1 VNGSCNS
8 NTLIFFGPRGT
19 RLCSLGLGLLDVF
32 HIQSLYAISEQHC
45 QPPITLAPRQLRAE
59 AKPLFYKLAV
69 FSLALGKTFNIYD
82 RFPANTH
89 ASEIPDYLLPKKSLL
104 YMPSVN
110 FARITTFGLRWM
122 SRSGEEVEIT
132 VSARFTT
139 QASVDSSSQETSEQ
153 ANVTDVYLEDAI
165 KKACKD
171 KFGDIDSLGAPLDAK
186 GQILQITMSETL
198 VQCRYTGCL
207 RTVSQ

>member
-32 HIQSLYAISEQHC
+32 HIQSFYAISEQHC

-104 YMPSVN
+104 YMPSIN
-110 FARITTFGLRWM
+110 FARVTTFGLRWT
-122 SRSGEEVEIT
+122 SRSGEEVETT

-186 GQILQITMSETL
+186 GQILQITMSGTL
-198 VQCRYTGCL
+198 VQCRYTGRL
-207 RTVSQ
+207 RIVSQ